1 MAPKA
6 SSVHQDGVAEVV
18 VEPKR
23 AQLHPLL
30 SKPVPHAYALVPCEN
45 RPGLFYAVHLTKVQ
59 AAGLEHLEP
68 NSRPL
73 AAPFGMLRISA
84 AMEKRHQ
91 QKLWGK

>member
-6 SSVHQDGVAEVV
+6 SVVHQDGVAEVV

-23 AQLHPLL
+23 PQLHPLL
-30 SKPVPHAYALVPCEN
+30 SKPVPHAYALIPCEG
-45 RPGLFYAVHLTKVQ
+45 RPGLFYAVHLSRVQ
-59 AAGLEHLEP
+59 AEKLDHLEP

-73 AAPFGMLRISA
+73 AATFGMLRIAA

-91 QKLWGK
+91 QKLWSK